1 MAYEKSERPALARQ
15 EFEHVLKIYPNYPEA
30 AEIKK
35 ELIRL
40 KS

>member
-1 MAYEKSERPALARQ
+1 MRQ
-15 EFEHVLKIYPNYPEA
+15 VITITVDTNKLIEGII

-40 KS
+40 KSRKPN

>member
-1 MAYEKSERPALARQ
+1 MRQ
-15 EFEHVLKIYPNYPEA
+15 VITITVDTNKLIEGII

-40 KS
+40 KSRRKPN